1 MDDADAIAWKKS
13 LDEFV
18 SVNPDVDGGFFSL
31 FSRHLAD
38 FYFRKGSPANN
49 KQFFGL

>member
-18 SVNPDVDGGFFSL
+18 SVNPDVEGGFFSL

-38 FYFRKGSPANN
+38 FYLCKGSPANN